1 MPPYSTS
8 KIGKK
13 CSNGSN
19 GSGPPM
25 ARMAFNVAW
34 KLMKLK
40 M

>member
-8 KIGKK
+8 KIWKK
-13 CSNGSN
+13 NSNGSN
-19 GSGPPM
+19 GGESPM
-25 ARMAFNVAW
+25 AKMAFNVAW